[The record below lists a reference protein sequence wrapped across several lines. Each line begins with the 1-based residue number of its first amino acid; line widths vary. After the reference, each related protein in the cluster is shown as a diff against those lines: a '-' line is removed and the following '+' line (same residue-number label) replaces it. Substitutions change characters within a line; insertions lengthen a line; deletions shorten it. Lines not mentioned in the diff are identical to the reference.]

1 MGVGPSPGGGAC
13 LRPNARP
20 RTGRVAGNTDILGGR
35 SEDAEC
41 PAVARCPVNRDRD
54 RDRDRGAYPGIFH
67 VRTIHAAL
75 ARPKETEMRLRFT
88 PFLFLF
94 SLPTYAD
101 DAKPKQGPP
110 ALNLLSNSFCID
122 GFGVIQENHG
132 CEVLR
137 ITKND
142 DSTVF
147 SQCEDA
153 TEKNIVVDSEY
164 AFVPNHF
171 KNMSKYQGFDVMCVD
186 TTFTLMRKKPPRVQP
201 IERTPRVK
209 PVDGP

>member
-1 MGVGPSPGGGAC
+1 
-13 LRPNARP
+13 
-20 RTGRVAGNTDILGGR
+20 
-35 SEDAEC
+35 
-41 PAVARCPVNRDRD
+41 
-54 RDRDRGAYPGIFH
+54 
-67 VRTIHAAL
+67 
-75 ARPKETEMRLRFT
+75 MRLRFI

-132 CEVLR
+132 CDVLR

-147 SQCEDA
+147 SQCEEA

-171 KNMSKYQGFDVMCVD
+171 KNMSKYQGFDAMCVD
-186 TTFTLMRKKPPRVQP
+186 TTFTLMRK
-201 IERTPRVK
+201 RTPRVK
-209 PVDGP
+209 PIEKPLPSNL